1 MGATIE
7 LSTFLLRLGV
17 RVAFITS
24 RIMERFLLNHDYSS
38 LTSVI
43 QRAVKLLPEVIFI
56 PFKHVLKIDD
66 MAV

>member
-7 LSTFLLRLGV
+7 LSTFLLRLEV
-17 RVAFITS
+17 RAAFITS
-24 RIMERFLLNHDYSS
+24 RIMERFLLNHDYSP
-38 LTSVI
+38 LTPVI
-43 QRAVKLLPEVIFI
+43 QRAVKLLPKVIFI